1 LETIKALTSPCHG
14 RKVVGNSGKNDFIIG
29 IRMITGPTFEEM
41 LHPHT
46 IAPAIRQRAAEA
58 RQNALLDPINLFN
71 ITWRD
76 AEGKAYYVV
85 LPKALTGIEADIV
98 VLYGKEFPT
107 GSHKVGAAYSVLL
120 EKELFGEVD
129 PAVHTLVWPSTGNY
143 GIGGA
148 WVGGRMGC
156 RSLVVLPEGMSRERF
171 ERIQSY
177 GAEVIKT
184 YGSESNVKEIYDKT
198 KALRAA
204 DPNVRVLNQF
214 EVMGNYRF
222 HYHVTGNT
230 LIEVAAELKAQGIGR
245 GVINAYCSAMGSA
258 GTIAA
263 GDRLKQAFPGH
274 LIVGLE
280 PIQCPTL
287 FNNGYGVHDIQGI
300 GDKHVT
306 WIHNVNNMDALMCI
320 DDLECKKG
328 LQLLSEEIGMNT
340 LVKRYGIDAE
350 TVTRLQTLFGISGIC
365 NILGAIKT
373 AKYFGFGKDDVI
385 ATIATD
391 SLDRYYSVMSDWTM
405 VVQHGQRDEA
415 DAVARV
421 EGIFHGVRTDWVQVG
436 TLENRTRWHN
446 LKYYTWVEQQG
457 KLVEELDA
465 QRDPEW
471 WLAHQARVA
480 EIDSRLLDA
489 RNTVKA

>member
-1 LETIKALTSPCHG
+1 
-14 RKVVGNSGKNDFIIG
+14 
-29 IRMITGPTFEEM
+29 MITGPTFEEM
-41 LHPHT
+41 LHPHKIDQT
-46 IAPAIRQRAAEA
+46 IRLMAADARRTAP
-58 RQNALLDPINLFN
+58 LDPINLFN

-76 AEGKAYYVV
+76 PDGNAYYVV
-85 LPKALTGIEADIV
+85 LPHELTGVEADIV
-98 VLYGKEFPT
+98 VLYGKEFPS

-129 PAVHTLVWPSTGNY
+129 PAKHTLVWPSTGNY

-156 RSLVVLPEGMSRERF
+156 RSLVILPEGMSRERF
-171 ERIQSY
+171 ERIESY
-177 GAEVIKT
+177 GAKVIKT
-184 YGSESNVKEIYDKT
+184 FGSESNVKEIYDKT
-198 KALRAA
+198 HELRAS
-204 DPNVRVLNQF
+204 DPNIRILNQF

-230 LIEVAAELKAQGIGR
+230 LVELAAELKEQGIGR
-245 GVINAYCSAMGSA
+245 GEINAFCSAMGSA

-280 PIQCPTL
+280 PVQCPTL
-287 FNNGYGVHDIQGI
+287 YNNGYGVHDIQGI

-320 DDLECKKG
+320 DDMECKKG
-328 LQLLSEEIGMNT
+328 LQLLSEQNGGAT
-340 LVKRYGIDAE
+340 LVKRYGIDQAE
-350 TVTRLQTLFGISGIC
+350 VEKLSTLFGISGIC

-373 AKYFGFGKDDVI
+373 AKYFGLGKGDVI

-391 SLDRYYSVMSDWTM
+391 ALDRYHSVMDAMRTRFGA
-405 VVQHGQRDEA
+405 QDEA
-415 DAVARV
+415 AAVGRV
-421 EGIFHGVRTDWVQVG
+421 EGIFHAVGTDWVQEG
-436 TLENRTRWHN
+436 TRENRNRWHN

-457 KLVEELDA
+457 KTVEELDA

-471 WLAHQARVA
+471 WLAHQARIT
-480 EIDSRLLDA
+480 EIDKRLLAA
-489 RNTVKA
+489 REELPAGKL